1 MKRYRTL
8 VIALI
13 LLVSTGTI
21 GYYLYRLER
30 SRRSQLSEVETKKLD
45 PTASALS
52 QAGGKNRTVSL
63 FLYRSAPIS
72 SNDGFLV
79 REQRNIV
86 EANDLA
92 LNAHQIVAEALN
104 GGAGLPSGIQ
114 LRRVYILEDGTAVVD
129 LSAALAQEL
138 QGGVASEFGMIM
150 SITRSLRS
158 NLSQV
163 KRVRFLV
170 EGESRPTLAGH
181 VSIQDAFM

>member
-1 MKRYRTL
+1 MKRYRAL
-8 VIALI
+8 LIALI
-13 LLVSTGTI
+13 LLLSTGTI

-30 SRRSQLSEVETKKLD
+30 NRQSQLSDVENRKLD

-52 QAGGKNRTVSL
+52 QVGGKDRTVNL
-63 FLYRSAPIS
+63 FFYKSAPI
-72 SNDGFLV
+72 NQDDGFLV
-79 REQRNIV
+79 KEQRNIV

-92 LNAHQIVAEALN
+92 LNAHQIVAEALS

-129 LSAALAQEL
+129 LSAQLTQE
-138 QGGVASEFGMIM
+138 QKGGVASEFGMIM

-170 EGESRPTLAGH
+170 EGESQPTLAGH